1 MPLTIWEQH
10 ISISHVFSNFLSSR
24 YDDDFLLYRN
34 KSESLYEKETFHQ
47 VSLPIQFKILLDMFG
62 FVFVFMAIVD
72 ISYENR
78 LEFISEKY
86 VAFLL
91 KSFGS
96 ELLR

>member
-10 ISISHVFSNFLSSR
+10 ISISRVFSNFLSSK

-62 FVFVFMAIVD
+62 FVFMATVD

-78 LEFISEKY
+78 LEFFSESS
-86 VAFLL
+86 V
-91 KSFGS
+91 KSMWLS
-96 ELLR
+96 Y